1 MRRRDFVSRRIS
13 HRMAACVRAQQV
25 EGVRQIGVLMG
36 YSDGER
42 QVLSPSQWTV
52 WYTLSRSARQARLN
66 GRSRSG

>member
-1 MRRRDFVSRRIS
+1 MRRRDFVNRRIS

-42 QVLSPSQWTV
+42 QGSVAESVDGLVHVIQIRP
-52 WYTLSRSARQARLN
+52 A
-66 GRSRSG
+66 G

>member
-1 MRRRDFVSRRIS
+1 MKRREFITLLSG
-13 HRMAACVRAQQV
+13 AAAWSVAAHAQQPPV
-25 EGVRQIGVLMG
+25 PVI
-36 YSDGER
+36 GER